1 MLSLLTRYNGRSGV
15 PTFDAGR
22 VPPTMARRMWS
33 SLRDVNAAACL
44 MEKYSGVMFGSARL
58 TRSWRARSKV

>member
-22 VPPTMARRMWS
+22 VPPTMARRTWS
-33 SLRDVNAAACL
+33 WLKDVRAAACT
-44 MEKYSGVMFGSARL
+44 MDKYSGATWL
-58 TRSWRARSKV
+58 LARSSRSCRALRRE